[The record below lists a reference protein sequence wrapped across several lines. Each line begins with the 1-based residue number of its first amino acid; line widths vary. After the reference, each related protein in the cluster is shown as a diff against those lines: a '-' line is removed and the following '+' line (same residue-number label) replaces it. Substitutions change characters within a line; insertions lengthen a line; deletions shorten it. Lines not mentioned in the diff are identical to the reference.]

1 MNIPFQWLF
10 AQFGGWSFSI
20 AESHASRDKSPCFCV
35 WLRYLD
41 AIKTCAFR
49 LPCHIPAGG
58 GYGPDGKGSLVI
70 QHGWRIIEDQI
81 TWTTQHLFFFRFEP
95 PTSSDHSDG
104 PVSNV
109 RGEQRHSGHNGSSR
123 RAKLRLRP
131 RLITDD
137 EFWMMDMGRWMLH
150 SL

>member
-81 TWTTQHLFFFRFEP
+81 TWTTQHLFFSVLNLQQVQIIQMAPFPMCEVNKGIVATMGAAGVRNLGCA
-95 PTSSDHSDG
+95 TDYRWWIVDDG
-104 PVSNV
+104 YGTMN
-109 RGEQRHSGHNGSSR
+109 
-123 RAKLRLRP
+123 AA
-131 RLITDD
+131 
-137 EFWMMDMGRWMLH
+137 
-150 SL
+150 